1 MDIFF
6 IILFCCNTQT
16 VTNIPY
22 THSNLPTVDKID
34 QVIKQKEILISELE
48 ACKKSAI
55 YEYVTGKKE
64 VPNAY

>member
-1 MDIFF
+1 MDWED
-6 IILFCCNTQT
+6 
-16 VTNIPY
+16 
-22 THSNLPTVDKID
+22 SNWLLVPPLREQNKIVDYLDSTLAKID

-55 YEYVTGKKE
+55 YEYVTGKRE